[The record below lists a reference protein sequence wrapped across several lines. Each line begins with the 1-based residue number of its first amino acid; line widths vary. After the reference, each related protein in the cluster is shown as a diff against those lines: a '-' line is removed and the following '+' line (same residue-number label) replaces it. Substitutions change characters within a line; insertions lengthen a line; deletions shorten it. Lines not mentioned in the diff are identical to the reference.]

1 MATIVDVAKC
11 AGVSPSLVSRYLNN
25 VPGVSAKNREK
36 IKQAIDQCGYRRNEL
51 ARSLVQLK
59 TKAIGVII
67 DALETTFFGPLING
81 IVLTA
86 EASDY
91 TVLFSTTRNKMELK
105 DRAIKYFTHKMVD
118 GIIVYGS
125 NMMDRR
131 IIDEI
136 SNIGFPLVLIE
147 NDEPAVNVDKVLV
160 NSREALY
167 RATRYLI
174 EGGLRDIRYI
184 PWGHGLRAGHDRQ
197 DGFIEAMREAG
208 LFSSERSICLGGVDH
223 EDPSLETIEGLLSLL
238 QHNHDLPEAFVC
250 GADIKAADVLMAA
263 RRLGISI
270 PNELSVTGFDG
281 DDLLLS
287 YYGYPELMTMSQPL
301 YEMGAKAVEL
311 MLDIFNTPNRKIQNV
326 LFSTDMVLGETVKL
340 KR

>member
-36 IKQAIDQCGYRRNEL
+36 IKQAIEQCGYRRNEL

-67 DALETTFFGPLING
+67 DSLETLFFAPLING
-81 IVLTA
+81 IVSTA
-86 EASDY
+86 QASDY
-91 TVLFSTTRNKMELK
+91 TVLFSLTRGKMELK
-105 DRAIKYFTHKMVD
+105 DRAIEYFTHKMVD

-125 NMMDRR
+125 DMMDRK
-131 IIDEI
+131 IIDDI
-136 SNIGFPLVLIE
+136 SSIGYPLVLIE

-160 NSREALY
+160 NNREALY

-174 EGGLRDIRYI
+174 DGGFRDIRYI
-184 PWGHGLRAGHDRQ
+184 PWGYGLRAGYDRQ
-197 DGFIEAMREAG
+197 NGFADAMRDAG
-208 LFSSERSICLGGVDH
+208 LFSSEKSICLGGV
-223 EDPSLETIEGLLSLL
+223 EQKDPFIEEVEVLL
-238 QHNHDLPEAFVC
+238 QKLQEKNDLPEAFVC
-250 GADIKAADVLMAA
+250 GADIKAADVLVAS

-270 PNELSVTGFDG
+270 PDQLSVTGFDG
-281 DDLLLS
+281 DSLMLS

-301 YEMGAKAVEL
+301 YEMGAKSVEL
-311 MLDIFNTPNRKIQNV
+311 ILDILSTPNRKIQNV
-326 LFSTDMVLGETVKL
+326 LFSADMVVGETVRL